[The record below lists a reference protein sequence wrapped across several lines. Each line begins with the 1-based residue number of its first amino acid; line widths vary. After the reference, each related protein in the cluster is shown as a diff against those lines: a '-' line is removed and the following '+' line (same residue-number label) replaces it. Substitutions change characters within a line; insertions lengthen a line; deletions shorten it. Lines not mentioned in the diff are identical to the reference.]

1 MDYSKLLQ
9 TVLDIAEEMLV
20 AGAEVNRVEDS
31 IERMI
36 SAYDC
41 PFERVNVFII
51 TTNIQTTFEDPDGNI
66 ITQIRRIKRSDTNF
80 DRLDYLNDL
89 SRYIC
94 EHKPGLEE
102 MRSRYLEVMNRPQHS
117 LVVKYLSAALV
128 SGTFTVFFGGSFFD
142 GFCAFVIGAIIVF
155 LQRYLRK
162 FNENQLAL
170 TFTTAFISGMI
181 TIILFSGGLANMNY
195 ILIGQIML
203 LIPGLA
209 LTNSVRDMLLGD
221 IATGSV

>member
-66 ITQIRRIKRSDTNF
+66 IIVM
-80 DRLDYLNDL
+80 LNTATDKKDL
-89 SRYIC
+89 SLQID
-94 EHKPGLEE
+94 EQSVKMALP
-102 MRSRYLEVMNRPQHS
+102 PKS
-117 LVVKYLSAALV
+117 LQ
-128 SGTFTVFFGGSFFD
+128 TI
-142 GFCAFVIGAIIVF
+142 VIS
-155 LQRYLRK
+155 K
-162 FNENQLAL
+162 
-170 TFTTAFISGMI
+170 
-181 TIILFSGGLANMNY
+181 
-195 ILIGQIML
+195 
-203 LIPGLA
+203 
-209 LTNSVRDMLLGD
+209 
-221 IATGSV
+221 